1 MPGGSEIWRESQHIK
16 SKLPLSRRAPAA
28 TKSFFSFQSLV
39 LLRAKKVHLAELIPL
54 LRHRGSSCSN
64 KQNPIPQRW
73 KAHAKEREK
82 ERERETTNEH
92 FQMQLL
98 LLFSF
103 PSRLSHLLRGKK
115 NELQKN
121 RPSLAARAS
130 SSSNN
135 KNKDDEFARHSHPL
149 SADDLGDWRAFRAAL
164 VTSERGAGPP
174 PTVGALSEPAR
185 AAARWAHSVS
195 APEKGC
201 LLLAARPDLG
211 PLFTQA
217 VVLIVDH
224 GKEFFF

>member
-1 MPGGSEIWRESQHIK
+1 MLLFLPVAPLLLALALTFSEI
-16 SKLPLSRRAPAA
+16 P
-28 TKSFFSFQSLV
+28 TKKTNC
-39 LLRAKKVHLAELIPL
+39 KK
-54 LRHRGSSCSN
+54 
-64 KQNPIPQRW
+64 
-73 KAHAKEREK
+73 
-82 ERERETTNEH
+82 
-92 FQMQLL
+92 
-98 LLFSF
+98 
-103 PSRLSHLLRGKK
+103 KK
-115 NELQKN
+115 KKKN
-121 RPSLAARAS
+121 RPALVARAS
-130 SSSNN
+130 SND
-135 KNKDDEFARHSHPL
+135 DDEFAHHSHPL

-224 GKEFFF
+224 GERKRGVFFPFCAL

>member
-1 MPGGSEIWRESQHIK
+1 MEASKRRNGGDSI
-16 SKLPLSRRAPAA
+16 AA
-28 TKSFFSFQSLV
+28 FFSFLFPS
-39 LLRAKKVHLAELIPL
+39 R
-54 LRHRGSSCSN
+54 R
-64 KQNPIPQRW
+64 
-73 KAHAKEREK
+73 
-82 ERERETTNEH
+82 
-92 FQMQLL
+92 F
-98 LLFSF
+98 LLF
-103 PSRLSHLLRGKK
+103 RLSHLFREKTNCNK
-115 NELQKN
+115 QQQKIS
-121 RPSLAARAS
+121 PTTLVVARAS
-130 SSSNN
+130 NN
-135 KNKDDEFARHSHPL
+135 DSDEFAHHSHPL

-224 GKEFFF
+224 GMR